1 MGNTPKKKLKLDSD
15 IKLKLEW
22 EATAQQGGPPPEDAD
37 KYKPLNN
44 ESTTESNNKSQNSEN
59 NQSYDS
65 ESNGQ
70 DTEPNQKSEPTS
82 EQKKEISDKEQA
94 ENDQINKDLANGK
107 QNPNELNN
115 ELNKDENNPNQQN
128 QTDNQVD
135 NQQNNNQNNQN
146 SQNNQNN
153 NQNNSNNNQNNNQ
166 PNNQQNNTE
175 NKNSDNKSSENKTED
190 KSKNDNKQ
198 RTQDKRERNKEQI
211 EKSAKNKGKK
221 NGSPKPTSPDKFKNA
236 KGFKGKANY
245 LANKARNKAK
255 GTEMFQRI
263 KKAFQ
268 TVQKVIQ
275 VLQTLWKPIAIV
287 SLIVVLL
294 FNGTIFIISISKS
307 IGTTPHYYCDINPDD
322 PITKTFL
329 YQQYCSTKKSVSL
342 DLEELNGH
350 YIFQT
355 GSGPCT
361 TAALANVLLRY
372 YAKNDVDIMSY
383 LWNKDTGYSDKE
395 VMVNGVSQSFCK
407 AVSVR
412 GSCGDWN
419 KSHYDSSITQIL
431 QRMGKSSG
439 AKPTLGYLQNEEVY
453 EEYESHPKHDD
464 YSYSADMGDPSD
476 TNYNPN
482 WGDGVYYEIDGVKA
496 TIRSQSVSNIEE
508 VKTLLEEH
516 PSGVVLYFNYP
527 KTGDQYGAHGVTVT
541 KYEDGNFYCIDPCIF
556 FTGTAGFEVAATSES
571 SDVTLW
577 NKTVS
582 ILQGANGGGFSL
594 DSCYYIE
601 EDTN

>member
-44 ESTTESNNKSQNSEN
+44 ESNTESNNKSQNSEN

-70 DTEPNQKSEPTS
+70 DTEPTQKSESTS

-128 QTDNQVD
+128 QTDNQ
-135 NQQNNNQNNQN
+135 QNNNQNSQN
-146 SQNNQNN
+146 NQNNQNN

-166 PNNQQNNTE
+166 PNNQQTNQQTNTE

-329 YQQYCSTKKSVSL
+329 YQQYCSTKGSRTNIKEGQLIYPIKVENPTSTEPFELKDGPIPVTSSFGGRESPGGVGSTNHHGT
-342 DLEELNGH
+342 DLGVDEGTPLVAAFDGVVCDIEG
-350 YIFQT
+350 
-355 GSGPCT
+355 GPS
-361 TAALANVLLRY
+361 TAR
-372 YAKNDVDIMSY
+372 
-383 LWNKDTGYSDKE
+383 GYTI
-395 VMVNGVSQSFCK
+395 VI
-407 AVSVR
+407 
-412 GSCGDWN
+412 
-419 KSHYDSSITQIL
+419 Y
-431 QRMGKSSG
+431 
-439 AKPTLGYLQNEEVY
+439 NEEFKLKVVY
-453 EEYESHPKHDD
+453 QHLQEQPSL
-464 YSYSADMGDPSD
+464 SVGDEVV
-476 TNYNPN
+476 
-482 WGDGVYYEIDGVKA
+482 GGQEIA
-496 TIRSQSVSNIEE
+496 
-508 VKTLLEEH
+508 L
-516 PSGVVLYFNYP
+516 SGN
-527 KTGDQYGAHGVTVT
+527 TGHS
-541 KYEDGNFYCIDPCIF
+541 
-556 FTGTAGFEVAATSES
+556 TGPHLHFEVHGNQENNAIIPWMAAPNIHP
-571 SDVTLW
+571 DTLDAE
-577 NKTVS
+577 N
-582 ILQGANGGGFSL
+582 FE
-594 DSCYYIE
+594 YIYPS
-601 EDTN
+601 N